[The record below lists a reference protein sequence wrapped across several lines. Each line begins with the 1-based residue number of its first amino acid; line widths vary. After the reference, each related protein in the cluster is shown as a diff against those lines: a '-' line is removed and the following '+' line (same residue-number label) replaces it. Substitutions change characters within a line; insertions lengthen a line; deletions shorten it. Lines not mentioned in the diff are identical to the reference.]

1 MDIQIRRAERQDCN
15 RILELIK
22 ELALY
27 ERAPDEVNIGSE
39 QLAES
44 GFGEQ
49 PVWRGFVAVAEEYII
64 GFALYYV
71 RFSTWKG
78 ERMYLED
85 ILVTESWRGKGVG
98 SLLFNRLI
106 TEARERQFN
115 AIVWQVLNWNEPAIR
130 FYRKYQASFDDTWL
144 NARLEITPLTEP
156 A

>member
-1 MDIQIRRAERQDCN
+1 
-15 RILELIK
+15 
-22 ELALY
+22 
-27 ERAPDEVNIGSE
+27 
-39 QLAES
+39 
-44 GFGEQ
+44 
-49 PVWRGFVAVAEEYII
+49 
-64 GFALYYV
+64 
-71 RFSTWKG
+71 
-78 ERMYLED
+78 MYLED